1 MSGMVGAEAKARI
14 LRSVGNGSG
23 DEVTR
28 VPPVVV
34 CDPRTTQGYPA
45 VSFFEPNRS

>member
-1 MSGMVGAEAKARI
+1 MSGMEGVEVKARI

-23 DEVTR
+23 DEVTC

-34 CDPRTTQGYPA
+34 CDPRDTQGCPA
-45 VSFFEPNRS
+45 VSFVDPNRS